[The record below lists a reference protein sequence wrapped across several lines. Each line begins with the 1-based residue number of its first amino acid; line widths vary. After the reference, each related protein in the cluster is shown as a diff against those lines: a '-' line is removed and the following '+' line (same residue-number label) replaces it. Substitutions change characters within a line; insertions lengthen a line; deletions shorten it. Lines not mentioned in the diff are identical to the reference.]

1 MTDDRRGSLE
11 APDVAAKVDAA
22 GAGLRVQRGG
32 GADAVV
38 VLSTAPD
45 ALLAKR
51 IAHILVEESLA
62 ACVHVGAPGVSM
74 YLWQGKLEGG
84 EEVPLTIKTTAA
96 RLSGLHARLREL
108 HPYEVPEFL
117 VLDVRAGAADY
128 LDWVA
133 EMAPPPAGSEPR
145 E

>member
-1 MTDDRRGSLE
+1 MTDDRDE
-11 APDVAAKVDAA
+11 ATGA
-22 GAGLRVQRGG
+22 AGLRTQQGG
-32 GADAVV
+32 AADAVV

-45 ALLAKR
+45 TLLAKR

-84 EEVPLTIKTTAA
+84 DEVPMTLKTTAA
-96 RLSGLHARLREL
+96 RLPALYARLCQL

-117 VLDVRAGAADY
+117 VLAVHAGNAGY

-133 EMAPPPAGSEPR
+133 QMASAPADAGRGVDLP
-145 E
+145 

>member
-1 MTDDRRGSLE
+1 MTDDRHG
-11 APDVAAKVDAA
+11 APDAAEKAD
-22 GAGLRVQRGG
+22 LRTQGG
-32 GADAVV
+32 GAADTVV

-45 ALLAKR
+45 VLLAKR

-84 EEVPLTIKTTAA
+84 EEIPLTLKTTAA
-96 RLSGLHARLREL
+96 RLTALHDRLRAL

-133 EMAPPPAGSEPR
+133 GMTMQ
-145 E
+145 